1 MTQIKQLNLT
11 NLEYIRGEIIKNI
24 ADIEQYQEEVEY
36 MYVKN
41 SQLYVEKMETL
52 NAQLSLAQET
62 MAIITNLIDNFF
74 EKESDKKET
83 INTTKKKKHV

>member
-36 MYVKN
+36 MYTKN
-41 SQLYVEKMETL
+41 SQLYIEKMEAL
-52 NAQLSLAQET
+52 NIKLSLAQET

>member
-36 MYVKN
+36 MYTKN
-41 SQLYVEKMETL
+41 SQLYIEKMETL

-62 MAIITNLIDNFF
+62 IDIITNLIDNFF

>member
-1 MTQIKQLNLT
+1 MTKTKQLNLI
-11 NLEYIRGEIIKNI
+11 NLEYIRGEIVKNI
-24 ADIEQYQEEVEY
+24 ANIEQYQEEVEY
-36 MYVKN
+36 MYAKN
-41 SQLYVEKMETL
+41 SQLYIEKMETL

-62 MAIITNLIDNFF
+62 IDIIINLIDNFF